1 MWCPDVTVNL
11 SLVAVGRRMPDW
23 VETGVQEYRKRL
35 NRDLKLQVRE
45 VNMAQRGKNPDI
57 ERARRQEA
65 DALLAA
71 VPEGDTIVA
80 LEVTGKRLSTPSL
93 ARKLQQW
100 QMDGVSVSLLVGGP
114 DGLHRDCLQAAS
126 EQWSLSDL
134 TLPHPL
140 VRVLLAEQ
148 IYRAWSINAGHPYH
162 R

>member
-1 MWCPDVTVNL
+1 
-11 SLVAVGRRMPDW
+11 MPDW
-23 VETGVQEYRKRL
+23 VETGVEEYRKRL
-35 NRDLKLQVRE
+35 NQDLRLQVRE
-45 VNMAQRGKNPDI
+45 VAMAQRGKNPDI
-57 ERARRQEA
+57 DRARKQEA

-71 VPEGDTIVA
+71 VPDGDLIVA
-80 LEVTGKRLSTPSL
+80 LEVTGKRLSTPAL
-93 ARKLQQW
+93 AKKLSQW

-114 DGLHRDCLQAAS
+114 DGLDKRCLERAQ

-140 VRVLLAEQ
+140 VRVVLAEQ

>member
-11 SLVAVGRRMPDW
+11 NLIAVGRRMPDW
-23 VETGVQEYRKRL
+23 VEAGVEEYRKRL
-35 NRDLKLQVRE
+35 NQDLKLQVRE
-45 VNMAQRGKNPDI
+45 VAMAQRGKNPDI
-57 ERARRQEA
+57 DRARKQEA

-71 VPEGDTIVA
+71 VPDGDLIVA
-80 LEVTGKRLSTPSL
+80 LEVTGKRLSTPAL
-93 ARKLQQW
+93 AKKLSQW

-114 DGLHRDCLQAAS
+114 DGLDQRCLERAR

-140 VRVLLAEQ
+140 VRVVLAEQ